1 MSRILKDKTNQITQ
15 AYGNGH
21 TGIDIIGK
29 EGWPDI
35 IAHSDGVVVVAVDG
49 RDRDLNAKGVNQY
62 GNYVQIK
69 HPNGMYTLYAHL
81 KKGSVKVKKGDNVTK
96 AELLGTEGNSGVTYG
111 PHIHFEVRNKDNY
124 VIDPTPYIDAD
135 LPNLPTNLPEPVERD
150 ENNYQ
155 VEVIVNDLRARNSY
169 GLDAT
174 ILGFVK
180 KGIYNIYNKATKDN
194 LIWLKICEDRDIWVA
209 YSEEWAK
216 LYEVKDYKE
225 LYEKELLVN
234 KDLQSQVN
242 NLNQTTTILNE
253 KIKNAID
260 ILNK

>member
-15 AYGNGH
+15 KYGNGH
-21 TGIDIIGK
+21 TGIDIVGK

-35 IAHSDGVVVVAVDG
+35 IAHSDGVVVEAVDG
-49 RDRDLNAKGVNQY
+49 RDRDLNAKGVDSY
-62 GNYVQIK
+62 GNYVKIL

-96 AELLGTEGNSGVTYG
+96 AKLLGTEGNSGVTYG

-150 ENNYQ
+150 ENKYQ
-155 VEVIVNDLRARNSY
+155 IEVLVNDLRARSGY

-174 ILGFVK
+174 ILGFAK

-194 LIWLKICEDRDIWVA
+194 FVWLKICEDRDIWIA
-209 YSEEWAK
+209 YNKEWAVI
-216 LYEVKDYKE
+216 YDIKDYKE
-225 LYEKELLVN
+225 LYERELLTN
-234 KDLQSQVN
+234 KDLTSQI
-242 NLNQTTTILNE
+242 NLLKKQIDELQDTIN
-253 KIKNAID
+253 KVKQ
-260 ILNK
+260 ILG